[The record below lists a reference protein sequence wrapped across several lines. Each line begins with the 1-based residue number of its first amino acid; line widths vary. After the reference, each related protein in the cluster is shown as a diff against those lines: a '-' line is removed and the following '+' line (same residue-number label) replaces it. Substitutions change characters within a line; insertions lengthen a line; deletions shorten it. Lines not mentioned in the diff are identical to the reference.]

1 MKVYYGRIVQAR
13 DLRRQGLSVNQI
25 ARRLTADEQAVRRW
39 IKTSA
44 RTRRAGTHGKIR
56 NS

>member
-13 DLRRQGLSVNQI
+13 DLRRQGLSVRQI
-25 ARRLTADEQAVRRW
+25 ADRLGADAQAVRSW
-39 IKTSA
+39 IGTSERNRGA
-44 RTRRAGTHGKIR
+44 STHGKAR